1 MTTHVRSYILVLNIL
16 IHVYVIEYVETGFE
30 WLIEMCRK
38 EYYINKRKQ
47 ISLQKCYQ
55 TALPVH
61 TNDEYMFRLM
71 DI

>member
-1 MTTHVRSYILVLNIL
+1 M
-16 IHVYVIEYVETGFE
+16 YVIEYVETGFE